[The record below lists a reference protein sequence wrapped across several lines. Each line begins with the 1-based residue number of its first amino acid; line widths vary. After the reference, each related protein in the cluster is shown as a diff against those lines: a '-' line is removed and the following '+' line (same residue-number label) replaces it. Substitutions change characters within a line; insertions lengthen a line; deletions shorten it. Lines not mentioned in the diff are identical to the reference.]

1 MIFFV
6 HPSKSTLTTKN
17 MHQNSQNL
25 HTFKL
30 GISTTHLTDIK
41 YLISS
46 LNLLKLPFCI
56 RITFI
61 RVWMKLLC
69 KLFGQMKQREVGTV
83 RSIAEWKGNCLMII
97 WVYRGKDNS
106 SMYQLDKHHGYI
118 FDWYNKNADQML
130 TELLLNRVNADA
142 LSKCNGY
149 RAIDGHYELW

>member
-1 MIFFV
+1 
-6 HPSKSTLTTKN
+6 

-97 WVYRGKDNS
+97 
-106 SMYQLDKHHGYI
+106 
-118 FDWYNKNADQML
+118 
-130 TELLLNRVNADA
+130 
-142 LSKCNGY
+142 
-149 RAIDGHYELW
+149 